1 MLQKLE
7 PEDGSNATS
16 RMQAAVKTQRRRRR
30 RRRGIVRRHHIMS
43 MESFTELQLV
53 GGGTAQRR
61 V

>member
-16 RMQAAVKTQRRRRR
+16 RMQAAVKTQRRRR